1 MSDGPFITD
10 AGPSAV
16 GAYPHLHRVGD
27 LLFVSGMGLVF
38 ALLVAVSVIGGRA
51 VGSGPQV
58 VEVP

>member
-1 MSDGPFITD
+1 MIAQNLVDS
-10 AGPSAV
+10 
-16 GAYPHLHRVGD
+16 
-27 LLFVSGMGLVF
+27 LFVSGMGLVF